1 MICLIDGD
9 PLAYIAMWDVEN
21 LEEACGKIDKLIAE
35 IPSSVFADD
44 FRVAVKGPGNF
55 RDEVY
60 SEYKAQRNPDP
71 ESAKTVR
78 DLRDYMVEAHG
89 AIEAEGQEADDLLAQ
104 WAFELSEKEIE
115 WAIASIDKDLLTI
128 PGTHYNIR
136 KGIIE
141 HVDEDRADY
150 LLNKQLLMGDRADN
164 IPGLSGIG
172 DKRAEKLL
180 EGVPYGQRRNAVI
193 AAYRDHYG
201 DNWENELQLTG
212 DLIYIRPI
220 KDERFKI

>member
-21 LEEACGKIDKLIAE
+21 LEEAFGKIDKLIAE
-35 IPSSVFADD
+35 IPASVFADD

-55 RDEVY
+55 RDEIY
-60 SEYKAQRNPDP
+60 GDYKGTRSSTPEAAQM
-71 ESAKTVR
+71 VR

-89 AIEAEGQEADDLLAQ
+89 AVEAEGQEADDLLAQ
-104 WAFELSEKEIE
+104 WAHELNGEGVD

-136 KGIIE
+136 KGIID
-141 HVDEDRADY
+141 HVDEDYADY
-150 LLNKQLLMGDRADN
+150 LINKQLLMGDRADN

-172 DKRAEKLL
+172 DKRAEKIL
-180 EGVPYGQRRNAVI
+180 EGVPYGRRREAVI
-193 AAYRDHYG
+193 NAYREHYG
-201 DNWENELQLTG
+201 DNWEVELQLTG

-220 KDERFKI
+220 KDERFTI